1 MLEIKFTVITHNNL
15 EESVDSRIRIKASDA
30 PDDSTRFEDC
40 KQALL
45 EHADKKWVVFSGL

>member
-1 MLEIKFTVITHNNL
+1 MEIKLTVITYNNL
-15 EESVDSRIRIKASDA
+15 EESVDSKIRIKASDV